1 MLGYIEIRDSEYRKL
16 SMEVANTT
24 EESFGQLNLVSS
36 KYLMPI
42 ISIFGIIGNVINLV
56 VLTSKELQLVSMNR
70 FRVSSRSQAMFTYLK
85 VLAITDLLELVW
97 TIQGS
102 YFIVKGYFRLTDP
115 VPIPNQALANY
126 IWNYLDPIWRS
137 LMNCSDFIVVV
148 MTSVRFQVVQSA
160 DQLEIHHSDEA
171 WKSRSYCILAILFG
185 LLLNIP
191 HLMHYKIVECQD
203 IPNCWTFEQ
212 NSLTQTV
219 FWEVLGYIN
228 VFVAKLLPL
237 IIIES
242 GANEDLAMRDPSTF
256 T

>member
-1 MLGYIEIRDSEYRKL
+1 
-16 SMEVANTT
+16 
-24 EESFGQLNLVSS
+24 
-36 KYLMPI
+36 
-42 ISIFGIIGNVINLV
+42 
-56 VLTSKELQLVSMNR
+56 
-70 FRVSSRSQAMFTYLK
+70 MFTYLK

-160 DQLEIHHSDEA
+160 DQFEVHHSDEA
-171 WKSRSYCILAILFG
+171 RKSRCYCILAILCG
-185 LLLNIP
+185 LLLNVP
-191 HLMHYKIVECQD
+191 HLMHYKIIECQD
-203 IPNCWTFEQ
+203 IQNCWTFEQ
-212 NSLTQTV
+212 NPLTQTV

-237 IIIES
+237 VII
-242 GANEDLAMRDPSTF
+242 GNVQFRF
-256 T
+256 TNCQFFTPGGLFF